1 MGGVNKRQKAII
13 TKGLKTIKDDVVIK
27 PNKPKALGRT
37 IQIHH
42 DAPKRRTQRIHNNH
56 QENAHK
62 EWFDN
67 IVVGVIRSHPV
78 AKTHRGFKF
87 KPSVFKRIIRGLEI
101 ITVHGIIEV
110 AELGKSQANN
120 YFNAVELILDFAD
133 RDNPASR
140 VIDKQKPQ
148 GSPPKVI
155 PLSEWKGT
163 GEINPEL
170 FPKAANNEEFNAD
183 ALEEAILEFEFNRTA

>member
-1 MGGVNKRQKAII
+1 MRGVSKKQKTII
-13 TKGLKTIKDDVVIK
+13 AKGLKTIKDEVVIK
-27 PNKPKALGRT
+27 LNKPKTLGRT
-37 IQIHH
+37 IQKHH
-42 DAPKRRTQRIHNNH
+42 DAPKRHTQRIHNNH

-62 EWFDN
+62 EWFDD

-87 KPSVFKRIIRGLEI
+87 KPSVFKRIIRELDI

-110 AELGKSQANN
+110 AELRKSQANN

-140 VIDKQKPQ
+140 VIEIQKPQ
-148 GSPPKVI
+148 GTPPKVI
-155 PLSEWKGT
+155 PLSEWKGN

-170 FPKAANNEEFNAD
+170 FPKAANNDEFKAD
-183 ALEEAILEFEFNRTA
+183 VLKEAILEFEFNQTG